1 MSITFCHFYL
11 TFCQGTTAFYL
22 ISYWIITHLCRPAIG
37 QPIVYV
43 GNLLFMPTSVAYLNE
58 FELFQ
63 VGPSPLTFYLLS
75 KAMQTGLE
83 KIYAAR

>member
-1 MSITFCHFYL
+1 M
-11 TFCQGTTAFYL
+11 
-22 ISYWIITHLCRPAIG
+22 
-37 QPIVYV
+37 

-63 VGPSPLTFYLLS
+63 VGPSPLIFYLLS
-75 KAMQTGLE
+75 KAMHTGLE